1 MRYETARD
9 RGRVRLISNEIESE
23 VERRGKVPPPDDL
36 WAAVLERIPD
46 ARRTDFLTA
55 LHRLHYLHVGV
66 TTSTTQW
73 RSSEATGSP
82 FADRRTF

>member
-9 RGRVRLISNEIESE
+9 RGRIQRISDEIESE
-23 VERRGKVPPPDDL
+23 VERRGKVPPPEDI

-55 LHRLHYLHVGV
+55 LRRLHF
-66 TTSTTQW
+66 TS
-73 RSSEATGSP
+73 G
-82 FADRRTF
+82 